1 MDNTVTGTEAGFSG
15 DDQIKIVLNYIF
27 NNNGVAQ
34 TKELYSALESKLS
47 GKKLSEQGKASLR
60 FFVNKVAVQAGFIQP
75 YDKENPGWRITKE
88 GIDYIQNADISEVTI
103 NTETNEEETSLSNS
117 ARGLSFEKYILELLK
132 IVYPNF
138 VWHHQGLHKKDERGL
153 DFIGDRL
160 GELKDKPNSIGV
172 QVKFHKSKNSPTETE
187 WLKFLSGCFA
197 RRVDDAI
204 FITTGRLKTEQ
215 YREAREAKV
224 LVIQGKD
231 EITRIAKHNNYKKFD
246 LFEDDEEVDNHQN
259 EEI

>member
-1 MDNTVTGTEAGFSG
+1 MNNAVTGTEAGLSG
-15 DDQIKIVLNYIF
+15 DNQIKIILNYIY

-34 TKELYSALESKLS
+34 TKELYPALESKLN
-47 GKKLSEQGKASLR
+47 GKKLSDQGKASLR
-60 FFVNKVAVQAGFIQP
+60 FFVNKVAVQAGFIEP
-75 YDKENPGWRITKE
+75 HDKDNPGWRITKE
-88 GIDYIQNADISEVTI
+88 GIDYIQNADIAEVTI
-103 NTETNEEETSLSNS
+103 NTETNEEETGLSNS

-132 IVYPNF
+132 VIYPNF
-138 VWHHQGLHKKDERGL
+138 VWHHQGLHKRDERGL

-160 GELKDKPNSIGV
+160 GEQKDKSNSIGV

-224 LVIQGKD
+224 LVIQGED
-231 EITRIAKHNNYKKFD
+231 EITRIARLNNFKIFD
-246 LFEDDEEVDNHQN
+246 LFENAEEVDDYQDDDV
-259 EEI
+259 